1 MADRRSG
8 PGVTAG
14 ERTDR
19 TEAATG
25 SAAGPDTTEGPAADR
40 TDGEP
45 APAPPGE
52 TAPADAAS
60 TDGADGPG
68 TPSSPTESDTES
80 DTGSEGAGTAPT
92 ASDTGR
98 RGFLLPAAAV
108 LLLLLALTG
117 AVLVGLGWASTSRAE
132 ADRREITDVSTRVV
146 NDFISIGGDNAR
158 QRSEDLLAVAAE
170 PFRTELGRFSEV
182 FGKILVEGKVST
194 EGRIDAVGIE
204 RADDDTAVVLVS
216 ASTTVRNSEIPDGA
230 KRDFRMLLTL
240 AHQEG
245 SWKVSTVEVAP

>member
-25 SAAGPDTTEGPAADR
+25 SAAGPDTDPATEGGPETTTETGPDVTAGSAAEP
-40 TDGEP
+40 TDDEP
-45 APAPPGE
+45 VPAPPGE

-60 TDGADGPG
+60 T
-68 TPSSPTESDTES
+68 
-80 DTGSEGAGTAPT
+80 
-92 ASDTGR
+92 ASDRGR
-98 RGFLLPAAAV
+98 RGLLLPAAAV
-108 LLLLLALTG
+108 LLLLLALAG
-117 AVLVGLGWASTSRAE
+117 AVLVGLGWVSTSRAE

-146 NDFISIGGDNAR
+146 NDFITIGGDNAR

-194 EGRIDAVGIE
+194 DGRIDAVGIE

-216 ASTTVRNSEIPDGA
+216 ASTTVRNSEVPDGA

>member
-25 SAAGPDTTEGPAADR
+25 SAGGPDTDPATEGGPETTTETGPDVAPGSAAEP
-40 TDGEP
+40 TDDEP
-45 APAPPGE
+45 VPAPPGE
-52 TAPADAAS
+52 AAPADAAS
-60 TDGADGPG
+60 
-68 TPSSPTESDTES
+68 
-80 DTGSEGAGTAPT
+80 T

-98 RGFLLPAAAV
+98 RGLLLPAAAV

-117 AVLVGLGWASTSRAE
+117 AVLVGLGWVSTSRAE

-216 ASTTVRNSEIPDGA
+216 ASTTVRNSEVPDGA

>member
-14 ERTDR
+14 GRTDR

-25 SAAGPDTTEGPAADR
+25 SAAGPDTT
-40 TDGEP
+40 
-45 APAPPGE
+45 
-52 TAPADAAS
+52 AS
-60 TDGADGPG
+60 HR
-68 TPSSPTESDTES
+68 
-80 DTGSEGAGTAPT
+80 
-92 ASDTGR
+92 GR
-98 RGFLLPAAAV
+98 RGLLLPAAAV

-117 AVLVGLGWASTSRAE
+117 AVLVGLGWVSTSRAE

-146 NDFISIGGDNAR
+146 NDFITIGGDNAR

-194 EGRIDAVGIE
+194 DGRIDAVGIE

-216 ASTTVRNSEIPDGA
+216 ASTTVRNSEVPDGA